1 MSMEPNT
8 DNIANTDLPNKLE
21 NNVYDSEELYTQGNN
36 DDINNNEGNSN
47 GDGADKTD
55 VPPKDDTTDGA
66 NANENSEDKNAQ
78 LSQEEM
84 SKRLKEYEL
93 KEQEQEALKR
103 RLGLDDSYD
112 NDEANLINMEQ
123 AVINRGKRMYIDL
136 CTKYGVD
143 ANPDTIEQTVQ
154 NLKATDPAKGFQLER
169 DIENLSYA
177 VNAQK
182 NQIVNYQ
189 YQNSLNK
196 FYNENIELLQA
207 SPELSNV
214 LGIVAQQNY
223 GNPNVYEELNGTLN
237 YLSRIY
243 GEAFAYG
250 QKFSSM
256 EKARKDTSGVE
267 GSITNDV
274 NQITRS
280 DKTYTREQIANM
292 SQDEFEKDYDNIM
305 RLYYTGKIG

>member
-1 MSMEPNT
+1 MEPNT

>member
-1 MSMEPNT
+1 MEPNN
-8 DNIANTDLPNKLE
+8 DNITNTDLPDKLE
-21 NNVYDSEELYTQGNN
+21 NNAYDSEDLYTQDGNSDVKDEIN
-36 DDINNNEGNSN
+36 GDDTGKENVDPKDEGAEGNATN
-47 GDGADKTD
+47 
-55 VPPKDDTTDGA
+55 KDIE
-66 NANENSEDKNAQ
+66 NANPQ
-78 LSQEEM
+78 QTQEELAR
-84 SKRLKEYEL
+84 KLKEYEL

-123 AVINRGKRMYIDL
+123 AIINRGKRQYLDL

-154 NLKATDPAKGFQLER
+154 NLKVTDPAKGFQLER
-169 DIENLSYA
+169 DIENLSYI

-182 NQIVNYQ
+182 NEIVNYQ
-189 YQNSLNK
+189 YQNALNK
-196 FYNENIELLQA
+196 FYNDNIELLQA

-223 GNPNVYEELNGTLN
+223 GNPNVYNELSGTLN

-250 QKFSSM
+250 QKYSSM
-256 EKARKDTSGVE
+256 ENARKDTSGVE

-274 NQITRS
+274 NQVTRS

-292 SQDEFEKDYDNIM
+292 SQDEFENDYDNIM
-305 RLYYTGKIG
+305 KLYYTGKIG

>member
-1 MSMEPNT
+1 MEPNT

-189 YQNSLNK
+189 YQNALSK
-196 FYNENIELLQA
+196 FAYENAELLKA

-214 LGIVAQQNY
+214 LEIVAQQNY
-223 GNPNVYEELNGTLN
+223 GNPNVYDELNGTLN
-237 YLSRIY
+237 YLTRIY
-243 GEAFAYG
+243 SEAFAYG
-250 QKFSSM
+250 QKYSSM

-274 NQITRS
+274 NQVSRGS
-280 DKTYTREQIANM
+280 RTYTREQIANM
-292 SQDEFEKDYDNIM
+292 SQEEFEKDYDNIM
-305 RLYYTGKIG
+305 RLYKEGKIG

>member
-1 MSMEPNT
+1 MNMEPNN
-8 DNIANTDLPNKLE
+8 DNIANTDLPDKLE
-21 NNVYDSEELYTQGNN
+21 NNAYDSEDLYTQDGNN
-36 DDINNNEGNSN
+36 DIKDENNGDDTGKEDVDPKDEGTEGNATN
-47 GDGADKTD
+47 
-55 VPPKDDTTDGA
+55 KDID
-66 NANENSEDKNAQ
+66 NANPPQ
-78 LSQEEM
+78 TQEELAR
-84 SKRLKEYEL
+84 KLKEYEL
-93 KEQEQEALKR
+93 KEQEQAALKR

-112 NDEANLINMEQ
+112 NDEANLINLEQ
-123 AVINRGKRMYIDL
+123 AIINRGKRQYLDL

-143 ANPDTIEQTVQ
+143 ADPETIEQTVQ

-169 DIENLSYA
+169 DIENLSYR

-182 NQIVNYQ
+182 NEVVNYQ

-196 FYNENIELLQA
+196 FYNENSELLQA

-243 GEAFAYG
+243 SEAFAYG
-250 QKFSSM
+250 QKYSSM

-292 SQDEFEKDYDNIM
+292 SQEEFEKDYDNIM

>member
-1 MSMEPNT
+1 MEPNN
-8 DNIANTDLPNKLE
+8 DNIANTDLPDKLE
-21 NNVYDSEELYTQGNN
+21 NNTYDSEDLYVQDGNN
-36 DDINNNEGNSN
+36 NIKDENNGDDTEKEDVDHKDEGTEGNATN
-47 GDGADKTD
+47 
-55 VPPKDDTTDGA
+55 KDIE
-66 NANENSEDKNAQ
+66 NANPQ
-78 LSQEEM
+78 QTQEELAR
-84 SKRLKEYEL
+84 KLKEYEL

-123 AVINRGKRMYIDL
+123 AIINRGKRQYLDL

-169 DIENLSYA
+169 DIENLSYR

-182 NQIVNYQ
+182 NEIVNYQ

-243 GEAFAYG
+243 SEAFAYG
-250 QKFSSM
+250 QKYSSM
-256 EKARKDTSGVE
+256 EKAKKDTSGVE

>member
-1 MSMEPNT
+1 MEPNNE
-8 DNIANTDLPNKLE
+8 NIDNTDLPDKLE
-21 NNVYDSEELYTQGNN
+21 NNAYDSEDLYTQDGNSDVKDEIN
-36 DDINNNEGNSN
+36 GDDTGKENVDPKDEGAEGN
-47 GDGADKTD
+47 ATDKD
-55 VPPKDDTTDGA
+55 IE
-66 NANENSEDKNAQ
+66 NANPQ
-78 LSQEEM
+78 QTQEELAR
-84 SKRLKEYEL
+84 KLKEYEL

-123 AVINRGKRMYIDL
+123 AIINRGKRQYLDL

-143 ANPDTIEQTVQ
+143 ANPDKIEQTVQ
-154 NLKATDPAKGFQLER
+154 NLKLTDPAKGYQLER
-169 DIENLSYA
+169 DIENLSYI

-182 NQIVNYQ
+182 NEIVNYQ

-196 FYNENIELLQA
+196 FYNDNIELLQA

-223 GNPNVYEELNGTLN
+223 GNPNVYEELSGTLN

-250 QKFSSM
+250 QKYSSM

>member
-1 MSMEPNT
+1 MEPNN
-8 DNIANTDLPNKLE
+8 DNIANTDLPDKLE
-21 NNVYDSEELYTQGNN
+21 NNAYDSEDLYTQDGNN
-36 DDINNNEGNSN
+36 DVKDENNGDDTGKENVDPKDEGAEGN
-47 GDGADKTD
+47 ATDKD
-55 VPPKDDTTDGA
+55 IE
-66 NANENSEDKNAQ
+66 NANPQ
-78 LSQEEM
+78 QTQEELAR
-84 SKRLKEYEL
+84 KLKEYEL

-123 AVINRGKRMYIDL
+123 AIINRGKRQYLDL

-143 ANPDTIEQTVQ
+143 ANPETIEQTVQ
-154 NLKATDPAKGFQLER
+154 NLKVTDPAKGFQLER
-169 DIENLSYA
+169 DIENLSYI

-182 NQIVNYQ
+182 NEIVNYQ
-189 YQNSLNK
+189 YHNALNK
-196 FYNENIELLQA
+196 FYNDNVELLQA

-223 GNPNVYEELNGTLN
+223 GNPNVYNELSGTLN

-305 RLYYTGKIG
+305 KLYYTGKIG

>member
-1 MSMEPNT
+1 MEPNNE
-8 DNIANTDLPNKLE
+8 NITNTDLPDKLE
-21 NNVYDSEELYTQGNN
+21 NNVYDSEDLYTQDGNSDVKDEIN
-36 DDINNNEGNSN
+36 GDDTGKENVDPKDEGAEGN
-47 GDGADKTD
+47 ATDKD
-55 VPPKDDTTDGA
+55 IE
-66 NANENSEDKNAQ
+66 NANPQ
-78 LSQEEM
+78 QTQEELAR
-84 SKRLKEYEL
+84 KLKEYEL

-123 AVINRGKRMYIDL
+123 AIINRGKRQYLDL

-154 NLKATDPAKGFQLER
+154 NLKLTDPAKGYQLER
-169 DIENLSYA
+169 DIENLSYI

-182 NQIVNYQ
+182 NEIVNYQ

-196 FYNENIELLQA
+196 FYNDNIELLQA

-214 LGIVAQQNY
+214 LGIIAQQNY
-223 GNPNVYEELNGTLN
+223 GNPNVYEELSGTLN

-250 QKFSSM
+250 QKYSSM

>member
-1 MSMEPNT
+1 MNMEPNNE
-8 DNIANTDLPNKLE
+8 NIDNTDLPDKLE
-21 NNVYDSEELYTQGNN
+21 NNAYDSEDLYTQDGNSDVKDEIN
-36 DDINNNEGNSN
+36 GDDTGKENVDPKDEGAEGN
-47 GDGADKTD
+47 ATDKD
-55 VPPKDDTTDGA
+55 IE
-66 NANENSEDKNAQ
+66 NANPQ
-78 LSQEEM
+78 QTQEELAR
-84 SKRLKEYEL
+84 KLKEYEL

-123 AVINRGKRMYIDL
+123 AIINRGKRQYLDL

-143 ANPDTIEQTVQ
+143 ANPDKIEQTVQ
-154 NLKATDPAKGFQLER
+154 NLKLTDPAKGYQLER
-169 DIENLSYA
+169 DIENLSYI

-182 NQIVNYQ
+182 NEIVNYQ

-196 FYNENIELLQA
+196 FYNDNIELLQA

-223 GNPNVYEELNGTLN
+223 GNPNVYEELSGTLN

-250 QKFSSM
+250 QKYSSM